1 MESRPDGGIGRH
13 AGLTEAST
21 RRAAKSC
28 SQKKRVRVRPPL
40 GAHLDFYVPL
50 KMIRAIV
57 KVIP

>member
-21 RRAAKSC
+21 RRAVKSC

-40 GAHLDFYVPL
+40 GALERFVPL